1 MWTTLKY
8 TRQSQQIHPKVGLC
22 NEQIYC
28 EKSKVSLLTKKD
40 MEAQIQFARLYF
52 NKL

>member
-1 MWTTLKY
+1 MNKY
-8 TRQSQQIHPKVGLC
+8 IVKSQR
-22 NEQIYC
+22 
-28 EKSKVSLLTKKD
+28 VSLLTKKD